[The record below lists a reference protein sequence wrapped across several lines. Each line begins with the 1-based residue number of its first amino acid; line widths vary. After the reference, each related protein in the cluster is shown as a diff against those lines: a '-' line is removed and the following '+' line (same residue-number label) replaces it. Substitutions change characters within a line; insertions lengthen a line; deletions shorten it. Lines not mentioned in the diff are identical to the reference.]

1 MSNAVK
7 LIILGC
13 CGIFLFGM
21 LLTTGCTRI
30 EPGYTGIKVNLT
42 GSQRGADDIPVVT
55 GWIIYS
61 RLFTQ
66 VHSFPTFT
74 QNIIWSKSPD
84 EGRDIDESITFNSV
98 EGAQANADI
107 AISYSMQ
114 HEKIPHIF
122 IEIRQDVDFINHNYM
137 RSRVRDAFTRHASN
151 MKIVDIFGAKKSEL
165 LDKVKA
171 TLNEELNKKGF
182 DIELVA
188 FVGRLRL
195 DPAVEASI
203 NATISATQRAIEAQ
217 NKIVQSKAEADQKI
231 EDARGQAES
240 ALLLAKSK
248 SEANLMIAKTQA
260 EATLVNAEAQAKA
273 NELLTKSIT
282 PQLISYQAVQQW
294 NGVTP
299 TVMTGNGGQ
308 FLMQLQAPQ
317 EVK

>member
-1 MSNAVK
+1 MSDFIKSIVK
-7 LIILGC
+7 YIIMGC
-13 CGIFLFGM
+13 VGLFFFFI
-21 LLTTGCTRI
+21 LVTTGCTRI

-42 GSQRGADDIPVVT
+42 GTQRGAEDIPIVT
-55 GWIIYS
+55 GWVFYN

-66 VHSFPTFT
+66 IHGFPTFT
-74 QNIIWSKSPD
+74 QNIIWSKNSD
-84 EGRDIDESITFNSV
+84 EGREMDESITFNSI

-114 HEKIPHIF
+114 HNKIPHIF
-122 IEIRQDVDFINHNYM
+122 VEIRQDVDFINHNYM

-217 NKIVQSKAEADQKI
+217 NKVVQSKAEADQQI
-231 EDARGQAES
+231 ETARGRAESVLLEAKAQAES
-240 ALLLAKSK
+240 
-248 SEANLMIAKTQA
+248 
-260 EATLVNAEAQAKA
+260 TLVNAEAQAKA
-273 NELLTKSIT
+273 NKLLTESIT
-282 PQLISYQAVQQW
+282 PELILYQAAQQW

-299 TVMTGNGGQ
+299 TVMTGDAGQ
-308 FLMQLQAPQ
+308 FLMQLQTPQ
-317 EVK
+317 GVK